1 MRSTAL
7 LRRSVA
13 ASKLL
18 TAMAI
23 FICLGIAAYMVLTL
37 LVNRQTPATPDTH
50 YTGTNGISVYYDSS
64 VWSVCRMTEDATL
77 GTVLELAT
85 ADTADSEDYQAVLLQ
100 RGTADSYESF
110 IEDSEADLK
119 QAYGVIKPRKVNL
132 TVEGAAVE
140 AVRCDIQHLLRRAGH
155 HHLRQ
160 RRCGLCL
167 GADKAGV
174 HQRCGQSGRKREPV
188 MSDLRA
194 MQRLC
199 GLMRKAVQDYE
210 MIAPGD
216 RVMVGVSGGKDSVA
230 LTIGLSMLRK
240 YIGFDYEVVAVTL
253 DPQFDHQPMD
263 YSALAELFRQHGIP
277 YEVRRTEIGPV
288 VFEYRKEKNPCALC
302 AKLRRGALHTAAQEL
317 GCNKVALG
325 HHLDDAVETFYMNL
339 WREGRIGCFSP
350 VTYLSQRDLTLIRPM
365 LLATEYEVQCA
376 VREADLP
383 IVKSRCPA
391 DGVTVRE
398 QTKEFVQERCR
409 TDHAFRQKTLHAL
422 QESGIDGWRPVH
434 TGRGS
439 FIVPK
444 KETDHAET
452 TV

>member
-1 MRSTAL
+1 
-7 LRRSVA
+7 
-13 ASKLL
+13 
-18 TAMAI
+18 
-23 FICLGIAAYMVLTL
+23 
-37 LVNRQTPATPDTH
+37 
-50 YTGTNGISVYYDSS
+50 
-64 VWSVCRMTEDATL
+64 
-77 GTVLELAT
+77 
-85 ADTADSEDYQAVLLQ
+85 
-100 RGTADSYESF
+100 
-110 IEDSEADLK
+110 
-119 QAYGVIKPRKVNL
+119 
-132 TVEGAAVE
+132 
-140 AVRCDIQHLLRRAGH
+140 
-155 HHLRQ
+155 
-160 RRCGLCL
+160 
-167 GADKAGV
+167 
-174 HQRCGQSGRKREPV
+174 

-263 YSALAELFRQHGIP
+263 YSALAEL
-277 YEVRRTEIGPV
+277 
-288 VFEYRKEKNPCALC
+288 YRKEKNPCALC

-376 VREADLP
+376 VREAGLP